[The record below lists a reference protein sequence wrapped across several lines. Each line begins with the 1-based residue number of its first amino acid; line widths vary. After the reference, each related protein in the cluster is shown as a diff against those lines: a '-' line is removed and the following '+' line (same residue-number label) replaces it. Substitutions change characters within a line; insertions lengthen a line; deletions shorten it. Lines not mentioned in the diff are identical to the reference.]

1 MGFIGKAPG
10 CGWTGPGIL
19 HQRHNRFIADMLLD
33 HFTRGDEI
41 ADGTA
46 TSAAARK
53 HRVFFSIW
61 FR

>member
-1 MGFIGKAPG
+1 
-10 CGWTGPGIL
+10 
-19 HQRHNRFIADMLLD
+19 MLLD